1 MSVLWQVRL
10 MGAVYLLTLLA
21 HLLLR
26 KHRPAGWH
34 NALRQ
39 SALSLELLFYALK
52 LLLDEGWSAATG
64 VSLTNEVVAN
74 TIHHS
79 FLTPRCSFLTRRVS
93 HQGADGFALV
103 ARLLAAAARRV
114 RGGDELLGDDPR

>member
-52 LLLDEGWSAATG
+52 LLLEEGWSAATG
-64 VSLTNEVVAN
+64 ESLTNE
-74 TIHHS
+74 
-79 FLTPRCSFLTRRVS
+79 
-93 HQGADGFALV
+93 LV
-103 ARLLAAAARRV
+103 AHYSPRTPDSSLLVPHQAS
-114 RGGDELLGDDPR
+114 LSPTS